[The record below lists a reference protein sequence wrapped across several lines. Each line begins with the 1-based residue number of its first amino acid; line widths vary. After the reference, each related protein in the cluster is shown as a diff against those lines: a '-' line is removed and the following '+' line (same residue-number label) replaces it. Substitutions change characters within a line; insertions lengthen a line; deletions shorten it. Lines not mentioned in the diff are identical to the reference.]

1 MAYISPSILSA
12 DFSKLAQE
20 VARVEAAGLCV
31 EYASDF
37 ADNADGFLR
46 INIACPRSVLQEA
59 LRRLVTALA

>member
-1 MAYISPSILSA
+1 MWLNAAYAAPDETALR
-12 DFSKLAQE
+12 
-20 VARVEAAGLCV
+20 ARVEAAGLCV